1 MQPDVETFAD
11 LVLDTMQAALTPVLE
26 RLAAQDARVQRL
38 EQTPMLGATKEY
50 WTELERTVVTLRE
63 KVAVL
68 EARPPLPGPAG
79 QDGAPGPPGQDGA
92 PGLEYCGVF
101 AEGQAYGRGQLVT
114 WAGATWHCNEATTT
128 KPGEGSKAWTLMVK
142 KGKDGR
148 DGKDGGPGPEG
159 PRGKDWQ
166 QVYEDTRRR

>member
-1 MQPDVETFAD
+1 VPPDVDALAD
-11 LVLDTMQAALTPVLE
+11 LVLDTMQAALSPVLE
-26 RLAAQDARVQRL
+26 R
-38 EQTPMLGATKEY
+38 
-50 WTELERTVVTLRE
+50 
-63 KVAVL
+63 VAVL
-68 EARPPLPGPAG
+68 QTQVERLAVAEAAVADLSKEVVGLRERAAVLETRPLLPGPAG
-79 QDGAPGPPGQDGA
+79 QDGAPGPAGKDGT

-101 AEGQAYGRGQLVT
+101 VEGHAYDRGQLVT
-114 WAGATWHCNEATTT
+114 WAGAGWHCNEPTTT